1 MRQSKRIV
9 LFLLLNVVVSA
20 CTILAV
26 LWLWDPGNRPAFL
39 MPAEPT
45 KVVVPGITTPEVA
58 TTTVPATPTPTEIK
72 DIPKGLITIENVIG
86 AGSVAS
92 EVIILKRKGSGELK
106 LTNWKLQDENGNTY
120 TFPDLTLYE
129 GGGVFIHS
137 TVGVNTVI
145 DLFWNQNEPI
155 WQQGETVTLID
166 YLGNIQA
173 TYVIP

>member
-26 LWLWDPGNRPAFL
+26 LWLWDPGNRPAL
-39 MPAEPT
+39 LKPSEPT
-45 KVVVPGITTPEVA
+45 KVVVPGINPPEVSI
-58 TTTVPATPTPTEIK
+58 TEVPATPMPTEVK
-72 DIPKGLITIENVIG
+72 DIPKGLIAIENVIG
-86 AGSVAS
+86 SGSVAS
-92 EVIILKRKGSGELK
+92 EVIILKRKGSDELK

-120 TFPDLTLYE
+120 IFPDLTLYE
-129 GGGVFIHS
+129 GGGVFVHS

-173 TYVIP
+173 TYLIP